1 MDPPAPV
8 DAAPAASLASGVLRL
23 AAGLPSTGPRRGD
36 LTPVA
41 ALIGVSVGATS
52 VVVGVFGD
60 PEGDPEPR
68 EHGWPAPAR
77 QAEQDVG
84 GTTTTRPVRRHGA
97 DVGRL
102 VVNLPPV
109 GARAPE
115 PGYSA
120 GADLDRSLDD
130 VAAVLGVVVA
140 IAAAHARLDAA
151 RRRGLDIVERIADE
165 RERAASQMERERHEL
180 ERDLHDGAQ
189 LHLVSL
195 QLVAGLLEDRLEAG
209 AIEAGA
215 LREAMVDIGAR
226 LDRTHQLLMET
237 AAGITPMPL
246 RTAGLAPAL
255 AQSIRGLDNV
265 TLQIEADVRSRR
277 YPPAVENAV
286 YFTCLEAVNNAQ
298 KHAPGAAVTIT
309 MRNTYQG
316 LRFTVADS
324 GPGLDDAAAGAGLRA
339 LRERLGSAGGSL
351 NVTSVPGTGTEIVG
365 DVPI

>member
-1 MDPPAPV
+1 MDPPASV
-8 DAAPAASLASGVLRL
+8 DAAATASLASGVLRL
-23 AAGLPSTGPRRGD
+23 AASLPSTGPRSGD

-41 ALIGVSVGATS
+41 ALIGVTVGATS
-52 VVVGVFGD
+52 VVLRVFGD
-60 PEGDPEPR
+60 PEPR
-68 EHGWPAPAR
+68 DHGWPAPAR
-77 QAEQDVG
+77 QAGHEVG
-84 GTTTTRPVRRHGA
+84 GTMTTRPVRHRGA

-102 VVNLPPV
+102 VVVLPPA

-115 PGYSA
+115 PGHSA
-120 GADLDRSLDD
+120 GADLDRGLDE
-130 VAAVLGVVVA
+130 VAAALGVVVA
-140 IAAAHARLDAA
+140 ISAADARLGAA
-151 RRRGLDIVERIADE
+151 RRRGRDIVERIADE
-165 RERAASQMERERHEL
+165 RQRAASQMEHERHAL

-195 QLVAGLLEDRLEAG
+195 QLAAGVLEDRLEAG

-215 LREAMVDIGAR
+215 LREAMIDIGAR

-255 AQSIRGLDNV
+255 AQSIRGLRNV
-265 TLQIEADVRSRR
+265 RLRIGADVRSRR

-309 MRNTYQG
+309 MCNTYQG

-351 NVTSVPGTGTEIVG
+351 HVASVPGIGTEIVG
-365 DVPI
+365 NVPI